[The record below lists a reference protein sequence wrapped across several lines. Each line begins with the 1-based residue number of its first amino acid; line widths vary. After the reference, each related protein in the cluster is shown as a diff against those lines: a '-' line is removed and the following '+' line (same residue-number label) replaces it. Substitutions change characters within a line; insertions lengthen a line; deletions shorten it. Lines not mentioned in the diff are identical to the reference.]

1 MHGTAFGSFP
11 TDAAYDIMAA
21 ERTELRRSAHKR
33 ACIFHNGNYGSLSV
47 RALSV

>member
-11 TDAAYDIMAA
+11 NAVSYDIMAA

-33 ACIFHNGNYGSLSV
+33 ACILHNGYYGSVSV
-47 RALSV
+47 RAISV